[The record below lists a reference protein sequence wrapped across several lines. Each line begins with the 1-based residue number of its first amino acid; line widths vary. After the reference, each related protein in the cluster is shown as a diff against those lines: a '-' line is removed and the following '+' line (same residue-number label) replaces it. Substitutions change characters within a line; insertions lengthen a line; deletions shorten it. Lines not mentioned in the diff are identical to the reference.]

1 MGSRQGTPWTG
12 LQSSTGHIHTRT
24 LGQCT
29 GSQLTY
35 HYVFGLW
42 EETRASGGNPQ
53 EHGEKTQAPCRQRET
68 VLDEHNCCKSSFAT
82 TCLLL
87 KPHSSGIHSVSTAD
101 PESQYLASMTA
112 ASPVFQACLSVKPH
126 SSGIHSVSTA
136 GLSPPGSAEVWLCS
150 RNLNPPMSQ
159 RWLCSF
165 CTVLNKLW
173 YAPFVAS
180 SLVAGFAAL
189 CAEEEPG
196 QESQVEGRGREMG
209 KGWLLPKQ
217 GDSQNLGPFLGEA
230 SPSPSPALC
239 PPPVSP

>member
-136 GLSPPGSAEVWLCS
+136 GLSPPGSAAGTSIHPCPRDGSAPVAVCVPFALYSINCGMLHLSPLHWLQALLLFVQR
-150 RNLNPPMSQ
+150 RNQGRKVSGDGYARQLNTFKKPHSLLAQ
-159 RWLCSF
+159 LKTR
-165 CTVLNKLW
+165 
-173 YAPFVAS
+173 AS
-180 SLVAGFAAL
+180 
-189 CAEEEPG
+189 
-196 QESQVEGRGREMG
+196 
-209 KGWLLPKQ
+209 
-217 GDSQNLGPFLGEA
+217 
-230 SPSPSPALC
+230 
-239 PPPVSP
+239 